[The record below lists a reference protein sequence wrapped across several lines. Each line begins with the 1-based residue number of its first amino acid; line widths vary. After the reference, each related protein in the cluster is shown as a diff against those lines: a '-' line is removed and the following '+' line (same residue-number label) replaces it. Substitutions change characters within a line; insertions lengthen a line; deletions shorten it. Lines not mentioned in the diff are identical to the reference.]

1 VSQNSSLHENY
12 RDEEPTEAGSDR
24 VFGCTVGS
32 ILMLIGATKAFVAG
46 AISSVA
52 CLIFASGTLLL
63 LLGIVAPSRLSP
75 LNRVWLKVGTVI
87 AKVVNPVILA
97 LLFFSGHPDGFFYA
111 NSWQT
116 AIGSRSR
123 SNCSHLLDRARAA
136 GGRGID
142 YEAAVLRGIRMGS
155 FIVEFWYFLR
165 VRKKFWLAPI
175 MITMALFGA
184 LLIASQGS
192 AIAPFIYT
200 LF

>member
-1 VSQNSSLHENY
+1 MLDLCVGRFAVVAWNFCALAIVCAEQTVVESRC
-12 RDEEPTEAGSDR
+12 RDCKGGESH
-24 VFGCTVGS
+24 
-32 ILMLIGATKAFVAG
+32 LLGAT
-46 AISSVA
+46 
-52 CLIFASGTLLL
+52 
-63 LLGIVAPSRLSP
+63 
-75 LNRVWLKVGTVI
+75 
-87 AKVVNPVILA
+87 
-97 LLFFSGHPDGFFYA
+97 LLFGSHPNGVVYE
-111 NSWQT
+111 NSRQT
-116 AIGSRSR
+116 AIASRSR
-123 SNCSHLLDRARAA
+123 SDCSYLLDRARAA

-142 YEAAVLRGIRMGS
+142 YETAVLRGIEMGS